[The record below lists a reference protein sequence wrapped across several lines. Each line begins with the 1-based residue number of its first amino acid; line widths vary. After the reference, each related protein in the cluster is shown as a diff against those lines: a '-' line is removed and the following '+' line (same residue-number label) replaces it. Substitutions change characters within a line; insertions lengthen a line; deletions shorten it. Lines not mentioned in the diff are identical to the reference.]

1 MGRRAGLGMVRPE
14 GRNPGIGRG
23 LGDQQWCYFTTPG
36 MT

>member
-14 GRNPGIGRG
+14 GQNPGIGRG